1 MPLTATE
8 LRGNIYKILDQVI
21 ESGIPVEIERRGK
34 ILKIV
39 PAIPR
44 SKLDNLKQRDDYL
57 RVDPEELVHLD
68 WYEEW
73 RK

>member
-21 ESGIPVEIERRGK
+21 ESGIPVEIERRGT

-39 PAIPR
+39 PAVPR
-44 SKLDNLKQRDDYL
+44 NKLDNLKPRDDYL
-57 RVDPEELVHLD
+57 QVDPEELVHLD

>member
-1 MPLTATE
+1 MPLTATK
-8 LRGNIYKILDQVI
+8 LRENIYNILDQVL

-39 PAIPR
+39 PAVPR
-44 SKLDNLKQRDDYL
+44 NKLDNLKPRDDYL